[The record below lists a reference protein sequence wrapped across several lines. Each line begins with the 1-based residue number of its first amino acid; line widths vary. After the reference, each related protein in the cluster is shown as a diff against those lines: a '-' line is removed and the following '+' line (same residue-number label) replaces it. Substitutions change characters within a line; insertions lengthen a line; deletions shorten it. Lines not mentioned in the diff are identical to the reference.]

1 MPPKPTVNKED
12 ILSAAVALIREGGPQ
27 ALNARSL
34 AKALG
39 CSTRPLFRVYKNM
52 EELKNGVRVKLD
64 ACYDAFM
71 ASRMTEENRLLSQA
85 IAYVEFAR
93 QERNIFSA
101 LFMDKTMAGSSL
113 RDIIYAKWNR
123 ASIENAQKVTGV
135 TIETAEMLF
144 LNIWLYSHGMAAQ
157 MVSNDIA
164 IPSATVERLL
174 TNAFTRF
181 ALELPGLS

>member
-1 MPPKPTVNKED
+1 MPPKPTVEKEE
-12 ILSAAVALIREGGPQ
+12 ILSAAVELIREGGPG
-27 ALNARSL
+27 ALNARGL

-52 EELKNGVRVKLD
+52 EQLKSDVRLELD

-71 ASRMTEENRLLSQA
+71 EARMTEENRLLSQA

-101 LFMDKTMAGSSL
+101 LFMDKTMAGSTL
-113 RDIIYAKWNR
+113 RDIVYAKWNR

-135 TIETAEMLF
+135 TMEAAEMIF
-144 LNIWLYSHGMAAQ
+144 LNIWL
-157 MVSNDIA
+157 
-164 IPSATVERLL
+164 
-174 TNAFTRF
+174 
-181 ALELPGLS
+181 